1 MSTERASR
9 QGLEPSPPTRERGQG
24 EGESLQNARAL
35 PAPPHHLSPAKAA
48 FAPLPIA
55 ADLRIALNDW
65 HAWLTGARRAA
76 ANTER
81 AYIKDIADFLT
92 FLVDHLGASPD
103 LPAIQAL
110 HARDYRAWLARRA
123 ARGVSAA
130 SRARGLAAIRGLLRY
145 FARQGFVA
153 ETAVTAVRAPKQ
165 PRRQPRPIS
174 ESAARDVLEMASEPA
189 HSGAAAWVSLR
200 DHALFLLLYAAGL
213 RIGEAMALKRGQAP
227 ISETLSVIGK
237 GGKERI
243 APILP
248 AARRAIDAY
257 LEHCPYAGDAADPL
271 FLGVRGGP
279 LADGIARKRMREI
292 RRALGLPE
300 SATPHALR
308 HSFATH
314 LMAAGGDLRTIQEL
328 LGHADLSTT
337 QRYTGVDQARLLA
350 AYKAAHPRA

>member
-1 MSTERASR
+1 MADT
-9 QGLEPSPPTRERGQG
+9 P
-24 EGESLQNARAL
+24 
-35 PAPPHHLSPAKAA
+35 
-48 FAPLPIA
+48 FAQLPIA
-55 ADLRIALNDW
+55 PDLATALADW
-65 HAWLTGARRAA
+65 HAWLMGARRAA

-81 AYIKDIADFLT
+81 AYTKDIADFLT
-92 FLVDHLGASPD
+92 FLANHLGAPPD
-103 LPAIQAL
+103 LPAIQTL

-145 FARQGFVA
+145 FARQGYV
-153 ETAVTAVRAPKQ
+153 EKTAVTAVRAPKQ
-165 PRRQPRPIS
+165 PRRQPRPLS
-174 ESAARDVLEMASEPA
+174 EAAARDVLEMAAEPA
-189 HSGAAAWVSLR
+189 HVGAAPWVSLR

-213 RIGEAMALKRGQAP
+213 RIGEALALTQGQAP
-227 ISETLSVIGK
+227 IGETMSVIGK

-257 LEHCPYAGDAADPL
+257 LEQCPFTSDPSDSL
-271 FLGVRGGP
+271 FLGARGGP

-292 RRALGLPE
+292 RRALGLSE

-328 LGHADLSTT
+328 LGHTDLSTT

>member
-1 MSTERASR
+1 MA
-9 QGLEPSPPTRERGQG
+9 GFAW
-24 EGESLQNARAL
+24 ARAL
-35 PAPPHHLSPAKAA
+35 TGKVEKPWVQRAIMTDAP
-48 FAPLPIA
+48 FAQLPIA
-55 ADLRIALNDW
+55 PDLATALTDW
-65 HAWLTGARRAA
+65 HAWLKGARRAA

-81 AYIKDIADFLT
+81 AYTKDISDFLT
-92 FLVDHLGASPD
+92 FLAEHLGTPPD
-103 LPAIQAL
+103 LLAIQAL

-123 ARGVSAA
+123 GRGVSAA

-145 FARQGFVA
+145 FARQGYVE
-153 ETAVTAVRAPKQ
+153 ETAVTAVRAPRQ

-174 ESAARDVLEMASEPA
+174 ESAARDVLQMAAEPA
-189 HSGAAAWVSLR
+189 REGAPPWVSLR

-213 RIGEAMALKRGQAP
+213 RIGEALALRRGQAAV
-227 ISETLSVIGK
+227 SETLSVTGK
-237 GGKERI
+237 GGNERI
-243 APILP
+243 VPILP

-257 LEHCPYAGDAADPL
+257 LEQCPFTGNAADSL
-271 FLGVRGGP
+271 FLGARGGP

>member
-1 MSTERASR
+1 MTD
-9 QGLEPSPPTRERGQG
+9 
-24 EGESLQNARAL
+24 
-35 PAPPHHLSPAKAA
+35 APNPFQL
-48 FAPLPIA
+48 LPIA
-55 ADLRIALNDW
+55 PDLAAALADWR
-65 HAWLTGARRAA
+65 AWLMGARRAA

-81 AYIKDIADFLT
+81 AYVKDITDFLT
-92 FLVDHLGASPD
+92 FLAGHLGAPPD
-103 LPAIQAL
+103 LAAIEHL

-145 FARQGFVA
+145 CTRQGYLA

-174 ESAARDVLEMASEPA
+174 ESDARDVLALAAEPA
-189 HSGAAAWVSLR
+189 HDKAAAWVGLR

-213 RIGEAMALKRGQAP
+213 RIGEALALQRGQAP
-227 ISETLSVIGK
+227 IGETLRVTGK

-243 APILP
+243 APVLP
-248 AARRAIDAY
+248 AARSAIAAY
-257 LEHCPYAGDAADPL
+257 LERCPHHPAPTDAL
-271 FLGVRGGP
+271 FLGARGGP
-279 LADGIARKRMREI
+279 LADGVARKRMREI
-292 RRALGLPE
+292 RRTLGLPE

-337 QRYTGVDQARLLA
+337 QRYAGVDQARLLA
-350 AYKAAHPRA
+350 AYRSAHPRA

>member
-1 MSTERASR
+1 MA
-9 QGLEPSPPTRERGQG
+9 GFAW
-24 EGESLQNARAL
+24 ARAL
-35 PAPPHHLSPAKAA
+35 TGKVEKPWVQRAIMTDAP
-48 FAPLPIA
+48 FAQLPIA
-55 ADLRIALNDW
+55 PDLATALTDW
-65 HAWLTGARRAA
+65 HAWLKGARRAA

-81 AYIKDIADFLT
+81 AYTKDISDFLT
-92 FLVDHLGASPD
+92 FLAKHLGTPPD
-103 LPAIQAL
+103 LLAIQAL

-123 ARGVSAA
+123 GRGVSAT

-145 FARQGFVA
+145 FARQGYVE
-153 ETAVTAVRAPKQ
+153 ETAVTAVRAPRQ

-174 ESAARDVLEMASEPA
+174 ESAARDVLQMAAEPA
-189 HSGAAAWVSLR
+189 REGAAPWVSLR

-213 RIGEAMALKRGQAP
+213 RIGEALALRRGQAP
-227 ISETLSVIGK
+227 VGETLSVTGK

-243 APILP
+243 VPILP

-257 LEHCPYAGDAADPL
+257 LEQCPFTGNAADSL
-271 FLGVRGGP
+271 FLGARGGP

>member
-1 MSTERASR
+1 M
-9 QGLEPSPPTRERGQG
+9 
-24 EGESLQNARAL
+24 
-35 PAPPHHLSPAKAA
+35 AA
-48 FAPLPIA
+48 
-55 ADLRIALNDW
+55 
-65 HAWLTGARRAA
+65 
-76 ANTER
+76 
-81 AYIKDIADFLT
+81 
-92 FLVDHLGASPD
+92 
-103 LPAIQAL
+103 
-110 HARDYRAWLARRA
+110 
-123 ARGVSAA
+123 
-130 SRARGLAAIRGLLRY
+130 
-145 FARQGFVA
+145 
-153 ETAVTAVRAPKQ
+153 
-165 PRRQPRPIS
+165 
-174 ESAARDVLEMASEPA
+174 EPA
-189 HSGAAAWVSLR
+189 REGAAPWVSLR

-213 RIGEAMALKRGQAP
+213 RIGEALALRRGQAP
-227 ISETLSVIGK
+227 VGETLSVTGK

-243 APILP
+243 VPILP

-257 LEHCPYAGDAADPL
+257 LEQCPFTGNAADSL
-271 FLGVRGGP
+271 FLGARGGP

>member
-1 MSTERASR
+1 MTD
-9 QGLEPSPPTRERGQG
+9 
-24 EGESLQNARAL
+24 
-35 PAPPHHLSPAKAA
+35 
-48 FAPLPIA
+48 A
-55 ADLRIALNDW
+55 ADPFQTLPVAPDLAAALTDW
-65 HAWLTGARRAA
+65 HAWLIGARRAA

-81 AYIKDIADFLT
+81 AYTKDITDFLT
-92 FLVDHLGASPD
+92 FLADHLGAPSE
-103 LPAIQAL
+103 LSAIEKL

-123 ARGVSAA
+123 ANGVSAP

-145 FARQGFVA
+145 FARQGYVT

-174 ESAARDVLEMASEPA
+174 EAAAKDVLDMAATPA
-189 HSGAAAWVSLR
+189 HPDAAPWIGLR

-213 RIGEAMALKRGQAP
+213 RIGEALALTRGQAP
-227 ISETLSVIGK
+227 ISETLSITGK

-257 LEHCPYAGDAADPL
+257 LESCPFTAEKSEPL
-271 FLGVRGGP
+271 FLGARGRA
-279 LADGIARKRMREI
+279 LASGVARKRMREI

-337 QRYTGVDQARLLA
+337 QRYAGVDQARLLA

>member
-1 MSTERASR
+1 MA
-9 QGLEPSPPTRERGQG
+9 GFAW
-24 EGESLQNARAL
+24 ARAL
-35 PAPPHHLSPAKAA
+35 TGKVEKPWVQRAIMTDAP
-48 FAPLPIA
+48 FAQLPIA
-55 ADLRIALNDW
+55 PDLATALTDW
-65 HAWLTGARRAA
+65 HAWLKGARRAA

-81 AYIKDIADFLT
+81 AYTKDISDFLT
-92 FLVDHLGASPD
+92 FLAEHLGTPPD
-103 LPAIQAL
+103 LLAIQAL

-123 ARGVSAA
+123 GRGVSAA

-145 FARQGFVA
+145 FARQGYVE
-153 ETAVTAVRAPKQ
+153 ETAVTAVRAPRQ

-174 ESAARDVLEMASEPA
+174 KSAARDVLQMAAEPA
-189 HSGAAAWVSLR
+189 REGAAPWVSLR

-213 RIGEAMALKRGQAP
+213 RIGEALALRRGQAP
-227 ISETLSVIGK
+227 VGETLSVTGK

-243 APILP
+243 VPILP
-248 AARRAIDAY
+248 AARRAIDAF
-257 LEHCPYAGDAADPL
+257 LEQCPFTGNAADSL
-271 FLGVRGGP
+271 FLGARGGS

-337 QRYTGVDQARLLA
+337 QRLYR
-350 AYKAAHPRA
+350 R